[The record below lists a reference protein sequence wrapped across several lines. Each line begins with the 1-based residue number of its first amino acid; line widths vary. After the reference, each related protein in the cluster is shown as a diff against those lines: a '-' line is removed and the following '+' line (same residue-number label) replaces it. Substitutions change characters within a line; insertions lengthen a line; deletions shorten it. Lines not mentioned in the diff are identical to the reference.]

1 MDIVIVVVG
10 AAVIGVII
18 YLAVVYLKKTDR
30 RQVAP
35 PSDRERLMAERDGV
49 FAALRDLEADHGAGK
64 LTADE
69 FAEQR
74 AAQMAR
80 GAEILRRLDEL
91 AVNEAPD
98 PLEAAIAARRRQA
111 RPTAQ
116 VNGVRPTPPAD
127 DELEAAI
134 HARRRPA
141 PQSATQAVAPLVA
154 AALATRA
161 CSGCGADVD
170 PDDRFCGAC
179 GRAQPQSR
187 VCSHCAEPAGPDDRF
202 CGRCG
207 ARLTEATGSA

>member
-35 PSDRERLMAERDGV
+35 PSDHERLTAERDGV

-91 AVNEAPD
+91 AATEAPD
-98 PLEAAIAARRRQA
+98 PLEAAIAARRRQT
-111 RPTAQ
+111 RPTTVQ
-116 VNGVRPTPPAD
+116 VNGVRPAPPAD

-134 HARRRPA
+134 HARRRPS
-141 PQSATQAVAPLVA
+141 PQLATQAVAPQVA

-187 VCSHCAEPAGPDDRF
+187 VCAHCAETAGPDDRF

-207 ARLTEATGSA
+207 ARLPETAV